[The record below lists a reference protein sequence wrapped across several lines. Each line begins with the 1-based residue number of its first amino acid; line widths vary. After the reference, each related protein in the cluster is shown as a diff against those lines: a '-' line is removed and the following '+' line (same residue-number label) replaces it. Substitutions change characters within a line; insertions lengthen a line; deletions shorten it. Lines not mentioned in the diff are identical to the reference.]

1 MTEQIPNDL
10 ASLGSHKVSLS
21 GHAMMLLSVLTK
33 STGVAFPDLIE
44 TALRGYERAWK
55 ESE

>member
-1 MTEQIPNDL
+1 MIEKIPEDL
-10 ASLGSHKVSLS
+10 ASLMSHKVSLS
-21 GHAMMLLSVLTK
+21 GHAMMLLRVLTK